1 MKRIGT
7 QWWAVALV
15 AGLVLSL
22 EASAQPVDTAAA
34 PSTPG
39 NFGSMGQIVIG
50 SEFQGAIGYNS
61 GSEAFFIGLRPSVDY
76 FLKENLSVGGA
87 VALGT
92 TFREGDDPVELG
104 VRLRAGYNVPLNEKV
119 TVWPTLG
126 VGLVHVDQL
135 LASGT
140 FFEIAITAPFLVH
153 LAPHFFVGGGPGLI
167 TQLGDSTSVTL
178 QVSTVVGGYF

>member
-1 MKRIGT
+1 MQRIGT

-15 AGLVLSL
+15 AGLVLSV
-22 EASAQPVDTAAA
+22 EASAQPVDTSAS

-50 SEFQGAIGYNS
+50 SEFQGSIGYHS
-61 GSEAFFIGLRPSVDY
+61 GREAFFIGLRPSVDY
-76 FLKENLSVGGA
+76 FLQENLSIGGA

-92 TFREGDDPVELG
+92 TFMSGDDPLELG
-104 VRLRAGYNVPLNEKV
+104 LRVRAGYNVPINERV

-126 VGLVHVDQL
+126 LGVIHYDQF

-140 FFEIAITAPFLVH
+140 FFEVAITAPFLVH

-167 TQLGDSTSVTL
+167 TQLGEDTAVTL
-178 QVSTVVGGYF
+178 QLSTVVGGYF